1 MNKLVLMAVAAG
13 FLTMVTAQA
22 QYTIISDNFT
32 GPDGLSA
39 NGRLPDGINLP
50 GSAWSAGTYWN
61 PSIQNNTLSVGA
73 DTGVS
78 ISLASSGSYV
88 EPAGLIESV
97 TFTESSDTALG
108 VGIGFGSAVVS
119 PSGAY
124 SYRSVFS
131 GLVVTSSGSV
141 QLWNQG
147 SVLNTVAWS
156 GAAFDPN
163 TTCTMTYQIDTTSGG
178 FTSLSLT
185 GDNADFTSLQT
196 TAANNN
202 VFSTANIQYAEIWG
216 NGPNAGNT
224 ADFSNVE
231 VMSTPEPGTL
241 ALLGIG
247 LAGAFVLNRR
257 KQDVAHLLVEWCSS
271 KLSDLDEFSQF
282 ISIDPQKATQ
292 TEYTDARI
300 SDTPTASSTPPE
312 DVIRD
317 RSCESKE
324 RLATD
329 SRLRPHVSR

>member
-13 FLTMVTAQA
+13 FLTTVTAQA

-108 VGIGFGSAVVS
+108 VGIGFGSAAVS

-147 SVLNTVAWS
+147 SILDTVAWV

-163 TTCTMTYQIDTTSGG
+163 TACTMVYQIDTTTGG

-202 VFSTANIQYAEIWG
+202 VFSTADTQNAEIWG
-216 NGPNAGNT
+216 NGPSGGDT
-224 ADFSNVE
+224 ANFSNVE
-231 VMSTPEPGTL
+231 ITSTPEPGTL

-247 LAGAFVLNRR
+247 LAGTAVSSRR
-257 KQDVAHLLVEWCSS
+257 K
-271 KLSDLDEFSQF
+271 
-282 ISIDPQKATQ
+282 
-292 TEYTDARI
+292 
-300 SDTPTASSTPPE
+300 
-312 DVIRD
+312 
-317 RSCESKE
+317 
-324 RLATD
+324 
-329 SRLRPHVSR
+329 